1 MKKNLLQTK
10 WFWFFLFVVC
20 LISLQIKFD
29 IFKSF
34 PEFIKQTSSSG
45 PQGYFIF
52 IIIYIISTVMMIPG
66 SPLTFTAGAL
76 FGFWKG
82 LVIVSIGS
90 TVGAGCAFLIS
101 RFLIRNYI
109 KRKFQNN
116 ERFKS
121 IDDGIK
127 EESWK
132 IVILARLSPVI
143 PFFILNYALG
153 ITKIR
158 FFHFIIA
165 SWIGMIPGTMTYVL
179 MGSMGKAIV
188 HGKKSLLEWGLL
200 GIGII
205 ATVFV
210 SILISKIVKK
220 S

>member
-1 MKKNLLQTK
+1 M
-10 WFWFFLFVVC
+10 
-20 LISLQIKFD
+20 
-29 IFKSF
+29 
-34 PEFIKQTSSSG
+34 
-45 PQGYFIF
+45 
-52 IIIYIISTVMMIPG
+52 
-66 SPLTFTAGAL
+66 

-121 IDDGIK
+121 IDDGIN

-188 HGKKSLLEWGLL
+188 YGKKSLLEWGLL

-210 SILISKIVKK
+210 SILISNIVKK

>member
-1 MKKNLLQTK
+1 MNSKN
-10 WFWFFLFVVC
+10 VNRISSID
-20 LISLQIKFD
+20 LISKI
-29 IFKSF
+29 
-34 PEFIKQTSSSG
+34 
-45 PQGYFIF
+45 FIF
-52 IIIYIISTVMMIPG
+52 LSLDNFAVISG
-66 SPLTFTAGAL
+66 SISKPSE
-76 FGFWKG
+76 
-82 LVIVSIGS
+82 I
-90 TVGAGCAFLIS
+90 IS

-188 HGKKSLLEWGLL
+188 YGKKSLLEWGLL

>member
-10 WFWFFLFVVC
+10 WFWFFLFAVC

-29 IFKSF
+29 IFKNL

-45 PQGYFIF
+45 TLGYLIF

-109 KRKFQNN
+109 KRKFQSNK
-116 ERFKS
+116 RF
-121 IDDGIK
+121 
-127 EESWK
+127 
-132 IVILARLSPVI
+132 
-143 PFFILNYALG
+143 
-153 ITKIR
+153 
-158 FFHFIIA
+158 
-165 SWIGMIPGTMTYVL
+165 
-179 MGSMGKAIV
+179 
-188 HGKKSLLEWGLL
+188 
-200 GIGII
+200 
-205 ATVFV
+205 
-210 SILISKIVKK
+210 
-220 S
+220 